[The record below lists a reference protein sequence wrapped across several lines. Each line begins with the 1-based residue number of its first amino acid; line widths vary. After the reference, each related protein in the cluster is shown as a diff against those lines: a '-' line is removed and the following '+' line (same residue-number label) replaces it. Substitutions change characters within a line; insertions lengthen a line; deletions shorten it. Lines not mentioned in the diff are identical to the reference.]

1 MLAQREE
8 FGYPEEYGLPDVLA
22 MVLATQAR
30 RAFFS
35 GLLHGL
41 SARGAGL
48 LTVRGR
54 LNPIGDYTT
63 GQPLSSANCQIFCPM
78 RGG

>member
-1 MLAQREE
+1 MDSASERTKLGRPA
-8 FGYPEEYGLPDVLA
+8 
-22 MVLATQAR
+22 
-30 RAFFS
+30 
-35 GLLHGL
+35 GL
-41 SARGAGL
+41 SEMQVAAGGASQRL

>member
-1 MLAQREE
+1 LNRCSSWTSRFRVRIRLEPERLVLAQREE

-35 GLLHGL
+35 GLLHG
-41 SARGAGL
+41 
-48 LTVRGR
+48 
-54 LNPIGDYTT
+54 Y
-63 GQPLSSANCQIFCPM
+63 QPEEQAC
-78 RGG
+78 